1 MGAFSK
7 IQFDSLRWIS
17 WWTDPNLGDI
27 CTAAAQNRKRGRGI
41 FVTVFDLMKYFA
53 GADFGEIYIGEKS
66 RWGIYINWWNTTLI
80 EV

>member
-41 FVTVFDLMKYFA
+41 FVTVFDLMKYFV
-53 GADFGEIYIGEKS
+53 GADFGERGRFTSGKREGGGFTSIG
-66 RWGIYINWWNTTLI
+66 GIPP
-80 EV
+80 

>member
-1 MGAFSK
+1 MLAGPEVLFAKVKDKTLGAFSK

-41 FVTVFDLMKYFA
+41 FRDSF
-53 GADFGEIYIGEKS
+53 
-66 RWGIYINWWNTTLI
+66 
-80 EV
+80 

>member
-53 GADFGEIYIGEKS
+53 GADFGERGRFTLGKRVGGGFTSIG
-66 RWGIYINWWNTTLI
+66 GIPP
-80 EV
+80 